1 MAFGTFLLGTL
12 VGVLVTLYHSALYP
26 FGLIASLV
34 VLAIFLG
41 ALRVLSTRR
50 WPATTAAIAVVL
62 SLTLLAGGDSSG
74 SVLILAD
81 NPGFSLLLGAVI
93 IIVGALAWP
102 RITPRSKH
110 YDSESLASERT
121 PQQ

>member
-1 MAFGTFLLGTL
+1 VGLGTFVLGAL

-34 VLAIFLG
+34 VLAFFLG
-41 ALRVLSTRR
+41 SLRVLSTRR

-62 SLTLLAGGDSSG
+62 SLTLLAGGDSAG

-81 NPGFSLLLGAVI
+81 NPGFALLLGALI
-93 IIVGALAWP
+93 IIMVALAWP

-110 YDSESLASERT
+110 YDRKSLAIERT

>member
-1 MAFGTFLLGTL
+1 MGTS

-41 ALRVLSTRR
+41 ALRVLSTTR
-50 WPATTAAIAVVL
+50 WPATTAAAAVVL
-62 SLTLLAGGDSSG
+62 SVALLAGGDSSG

-81 NPGFSLLLGAVI
+81 NPGFSLLLGAVT
-93 IIVGALAWP
+93 IIVVALAWP
-102 RITPRSKH
+102 RITPRPKH
-110 YDSESLASERT
+110 YDSKSLDSERT